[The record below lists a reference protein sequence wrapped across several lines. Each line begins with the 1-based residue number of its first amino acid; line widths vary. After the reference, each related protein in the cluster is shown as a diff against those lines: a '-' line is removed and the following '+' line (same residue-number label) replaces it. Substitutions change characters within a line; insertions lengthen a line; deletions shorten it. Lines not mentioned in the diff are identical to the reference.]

1 MRLIIGGQA
10 QGKLALAR
18 AETPGAQGT
27 DGETCTLAEA
37 SRAQV
42 LDHLHLLVRRALQA
56 GETENSLLRWA
67 ASLRETAPDA
77 VILCDEVGCGVV
89 PIEKE
94 ERDYREAV
102 GRISCLLAERA
113 SSVERIYCGL
123 VTELKPEGK
132 A

>member
-10 QGKLALAR
+10 QGKLALAL
-18 AETPGAQGT
+18 AETPGAQVT

-67 ASLRETAPDA
+67 ASLRE
-77 VILCDEVGCGVV
+77 
-89 PIEKE
+89 
-94 ERDYREAV
+94 R
-102 GRISCLLAERA
+102 
-113 SSVERIYCGL
+113 
-123 VTELKPEGK
+123 
-132 A
+132 